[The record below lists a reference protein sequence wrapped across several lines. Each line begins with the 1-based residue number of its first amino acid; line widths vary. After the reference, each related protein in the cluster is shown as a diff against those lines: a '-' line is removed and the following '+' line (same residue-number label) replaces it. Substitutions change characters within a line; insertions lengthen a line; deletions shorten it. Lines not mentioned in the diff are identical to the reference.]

1 MKALLHKIL
10 YRTLPLE
17 GYLRAVSRLFF
28 ISYRLGLGRRS
39 AATEYVYHLPR
50 LAKAGDTAI
59 DIGANLGYYARPL
72 SEIVGTA
79 GRVHA
84 VEPVPVVCRVLRR
97 NLRGCRNVEIFDCA
111 LGAENKE
118 ITMSNDSAR
127 ETGYLGTGRNFVGDA
142 AGEGAVTFTARMRR
156 GSELFAGL
164 ERLDFVKCDVEGYEL
179 IVMHE
184 LRPLLE
190 RFRPTVLI
198 ETGGENRPQIIEL
211 FTELDY
217 KGYTLENGREIP
229 LAPDTEKTSSSAK
242 HANAMRIDIL
252 TVVPELLASPLN
264 ESILK
269 RAQEKGL
276 VEIHIHNI
284 RDYTE
289 DKHRTTD
296 DYPFGG
302 EAGMVMKI
310 EPIYRCIEALKA
322 EREYDEV
329 IYTSPDGIR
338 YDQHEANRL
347 STLDNLIILCGHYKG
362 IDYRIREHLVTR
374 EISIGDYVLTGGELA
389 ACIIADSVIRIIP
402 GAIGDEAS
410 ALTDCF
416 QDNLLAPPVYTRPAE
431 FNGWKVPDVLL
442 SGNFARIDRWKE
454 EQAWERTKRLR
465 PDLLKEE

>member
-59 DIGANLGYYARPL
+59 DIGANLGYYSRPL

-79 GRVHA
+79 ARVHA

-229 LAPDTEKTSSSAK
+229 LAPDTEK
-242 HANAMRIDIL
+242 DI
-252 TVVPELLASPLN
+252 
-264 ESILK
+264 IF
-269 RAQEKGL
+269 RQ
-276 VEIHIHNI
+276 
-284 RDYTE
+284 
-289 DKHRTTD
+289 
-296 DYPFGG
+296 
-302 EAGMVMKI
+302 
-310 EPIYRCIEALKA
+310 
-322 EREYDEV
+322 
-329 IYTSPDGIR
+329 
-338 YDQHEANRL
+338 
-347 STLDNLIILCGHYKG
+347 
-362 IDYRIREHLVTR
+362 
-374 EISIGDYVLTGGELA
+374 
-389 ACIIADSVIRIIP
+389 
-402 GAIGDEAS
+402 
-410 ALTDCF
+410 
-416 QDNLLAPPVYTRPAE
+416 
-431 FNGWKVPDVLL
+431 
-442 SGNFARIDRWKE
+442 AR
-454 EQAWERTKRLR
+454 
-465 PDLLKEE
+465 